1 MIKDKVVNELVQ
13 MSLNDYPI
21 TSAYFSVASKS
32 GNRKAHLVEFK
43 KMIRYKKNTTYFKQL
58 SESEQESVLTDF
70 EKILYW
76 FEEELDT
83 STYMS
88 SICFSSG
95 KSGFWKTI
103 DLKIPL
109 TNELIVQPKPY
120 IYQLTK
126 LFSSYSRYGVVLVD
140 KSKARIFEQSLG
152 NFKELF
158 HVDDNSPD
166 TVKVGGFKGRQERKV
181 ERNIRQGVIQHYKEV
196 ARKIFDLNK
205 SRDFNWIV
213 LGGRKETIGEFRK
226 YLHDYVDTK
235 VAGVLDLE
243 QSATLSEVFEKVHEV
258 GKNARLE
265 FDKKLLETYNNKKEA
280 NQAIEGIKAIL
291 PKIRDNWIDTLILHE
306 DYQQKG
312 VFCRRCNYIDLSPA
326 VECPDHGG
334 PLERT
339 HNIVEHI
346 LHNILQQGVNVQYVG
361 LSMKKYGEIAAI
373 LRFPIIGRP

>member
-1 MIKDKVVNELVQ
+1 MIKDKVVSELVQ

-21 TSAYFSVASKS
+21 TSAYFSVTNKS

-58 SESEQESVLTDF
+58 SESEQELVLIDF

-76 FEEELDT
+76 FEEELDA

-152 NFKELF
+152 DFKELF

-181 ERNIRQGVIQHYKEV
+181 ERNIRQGVMQHYKEV

-205 SRDFNWIV
+205 SHDFNWIV
-213 LGGRKETIGEFRK
+213 LGGRKETTGEFRK
-226 YLHDYVDTK
+226 YLHDYVDAK
-235 VAGVLDLE
+235 VAGVLELE
-243 QSATLSEVFEKVHEV
+243 PSAALSEVFEKVHEV
-258 GKNARLE
+258 GKNARSE

-291 PKIRDNWIDTLILHE
+291 PKIRGNWIDTLILHK

-346 LHNILQQGVNVQYVG
+346 LHNILQQGVNIQYVG

-373 LRFPIIGRP
+373 LRFPIIGQL

>member
-1 MIKDKVVNELVQ
+1 MIKDKIVNELVQ
-13 MSLNDYPI
+13 MALNDYPI
-21 TSAYFSVASKS
+21 TSAYFSVSNKS

-76 FEEELDT
+76 FEEKLDT

-152 NFKELF
+152 DFKELF

-166 TVKVGGFKGRQERKV
+166 TVKVGGFKGRLERKV
-181 ERNIRQGVIQHYKEV
+181 ERNIRQGVMQHYKEV

-213 LGGRKETIGEFRK
+213 LGGRKESIGEFRK
-226 YLHDYVDTK
+226 YLHDYVDAK
-235 VAGVLDLE
+235 VAGVLELE
-243 QSATLSEVFEKVHEV
+243 PSAALSEVFEKVHEV

-312 VFCRRCNYIDLSPA
+312 VFCRKCNYIDLSPA

-346 LHNILQQGVNVQYVG
+346 LHNILQQGVNIQYVG

>member
-1 MIKDKVVNELVQ
+1 MIKDKVVSELVQ

-21 TSAYFSVASKS
+21 TSAYFSVINKS
-32 GNRKAHLVEFK
+32 ENRKVHLVEFK

-76 FEEELDT
+76 FEEELDA

-88 SICFSSG
+88 SICFSSS

-181 ERNIRQGVIQHYKEV
+181 ERNIRQGVMQHYKEV

-205 SRDFNWIV
+205 SRNFNWIV

-235 VAGVLDLE
+235 VAGVLELE
-243 QSATLSEVFEKVHEV
+243 PSATLSEVFEKVHEV
-258 GKNARLE
+258 GKNARLK
-265 FDKKLLETYNNKKEA
+265 FDKNLMETYNNKKEA
-280 NQAIEGIKAIL
+280 SQAIEGIKAIL
-291 PKIRDNWIDTLILHE
+291 PKIRDNWIDTLILHK

-346 LHNILQQGVNVQYVG
+346 LHNILQQGVNIHYVG

-373 LRFPIIGRP
+373 LRFPIIGGP

>member
-13 MSLNDYPI
+13 MSLNDYPV
-21 TSAYFSVASKS
+21 TSAYFSAINKS
-32 GNRKAHLVEFK
+32 GKRKVHLIEFK

-76 FEEELDT
+76 LEEELDT

-181 ERNIRQGVIQHYKEV
+181 ERNIRQGVMQHYKEV
-196 ARKIFDLNK
+196 ARKLFDLNK

-213 LGGRKETIGEFRK
+213 LGGRKESIGEFRK
-226 YLHDYVDTK
+226 ILHDYVDTK
-235 VAGVLDLE
+235 VAGVLELE
-243 QSATLSEVFEKVHEV
+243 PSATLSEVFEKVHKV

-265 FDKKLLETYNNKKEA
+265 FEKKLLETYNNKKEA

-291 PKIRDNWIDTLILHE
+291 PKIRGNWIDTLILHK

-326 VECPDHGG
+326 FECPDHGG

-346 LHNILQQGVNVQYVG
+346 LHNILQQGANIQYVG